1 MPKPVV
7 SVLAIAYNRREFI
20 NAALL
25 SAINQTLPKDMY
37 EIVLLTNF
45 DIDPTLLSQA
55 NIRVVFSNI
64 RELGPKLSTAIP
76 LCQGDI
82 ICFLEDDDEWLP
94 DKLEHVTSIF
104 SKFPEVGYYH
114 NNWIVIDERGNELPH
129 PIHVQG
135 RRRLNSVGSYSFN
148 AKTATYSQIR
158 KAVHLTGDFNGSSIS
173 IKKEIVQNC
182 IGYLRQITFSPDTFF
197 FYCAQLSDCRLFL
210 DSTVLTKYRIHHKN
224 VSRREAGSEDAISDP
239 THEIIVRMLSS
250 HLNKAS
256 AIKSIRCQM
265 SDIRIESFWIYRLGN
280 RSAIPR
286 LALAHTKYISRS
298 ELGYNILLLA
308 FSILYFIFPGFAS
321 SIYSRAYY

>member
-148 AKTATYSQIR
+148 A
-158 KAVHLTGDFNGSSIS
+158 
-173 IKKEIVQNC
+173 
-182 IGYLRQITFSPDTFF
+182 
-197 FYCAQLSDCRLFL
+197 
-210 DSTVLTKYRIHHKN
+210 
-224 VSRREAGSEDAISDP
+224 
-239 THEIIVRMLSS
+239 
-250 HLNKAS
+250 
-256 AIKSIRCQM
+256 
-265 SDIRIESFWIYRLGN
+265 DI
-280 RSAIPR
+280 
-286 LALAHTKYISRS
+286 
-298 ELGYNILLLA
+298 
-308 FSILYFIFPGFAS
+308 
-321 SIYSRAYY
+321 